1 MAKRVGGKQFKTG
14 RDMTCTS
21 AAPDI
26 DYAKTSE
33 APRRVAN
40 MYERWGVSATDEGD
54 HELSRGAIRA
64 KLNECDRSGT
74 CRCIFFLLSR
84 SGQPS
89 PRRPEP
95 NRTGF
100 SPPDFD
106 VDFAP

>member
-74 CRCIFFLLSR
+74 CRCICSLPSR
-84 SGQPS
+84 CRGS
-89 PRRPEP
+89 PLQGARS
-95 NRTGF
+95 RTGRAF
-100 SPPDFD
+100 RRLILT
-106 VDFAP
+106 